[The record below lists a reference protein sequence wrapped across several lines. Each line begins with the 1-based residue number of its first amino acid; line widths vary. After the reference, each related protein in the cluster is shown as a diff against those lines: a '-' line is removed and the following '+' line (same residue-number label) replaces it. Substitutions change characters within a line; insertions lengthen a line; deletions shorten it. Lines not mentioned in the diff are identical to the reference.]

1 MDLGGNFEMGTET
14 HIYNIVFKDYDD
26 VLNVKEVGEIL
37 GYSTKTV
44 YKILHNGSL
53 KSIQKS
59 RMFRIPKKHL
69 MEYLELFDFPMYEQ
83 TTV

>member
-1 MDLGGNFEMGTET
+1 MDFGGIFEMEAEK
-14 HIYNIVFKDYDD
+14 HIYNIVFTDYPD
-26 VLNVKEVGEIL
+26 VLNVEEVGEIL

-53 KSIQKS
+53 KSIKKS

-69 MEYLELFDFPMYEQ
+69 MDYLELFDSPKYEQ
-83 TTV
+83 ATV